1 MNEQAPQSVSEF
13 SLRLEEVTARIAVAA
28 VKSRRT
34 EKEVRLIGASKTVT
48 PERLRMAYEAGLS
61 VFGEN
66 RIQEGKIKVPAMPSA
81 CEWHFIGG
89 LQTNKAKDA
98 VRLFS
103 WIQSVDRADLVSE
116 LEQRAAQSG
125 ARLKVLIEVNIAGES
140 SKHGASPA
148 EARTLVELANAQP
161 HLEVHGFMTVA
172 PFFEDLEKVR
182 PFFVRMREVRDTI
195 ASDTGL
201 HLPELSMGMSHD
213 FETAIEE
220 GATMVR
226 VGTALF
232 GARAKPAV

>member
-1 MNEQAPQSVSEF
+1 MNDAAPQSVSEF
-13 SLRLEEVTARIAVAA
+13 AFRLEEVRAA
-28 VKSRRT
+28 IDAALRRAGR
-34 EKEVRLIGASKTVT
+34 EGQVRLIGASKTVV

-66 RIQEGKIKVPAMPSA
+66 RVQEGKTKIPLMPSG

-89 LQTNKAKDA
+89 LQTNKAKE
-98 VRLFS
+98 VVHLFEWVHS
-103 WIQSVDRADLVSE
+103 ADRPDLILE
-116 LEQRAAQSG
+116 LEKRAALEG
-125 ARLKVLIEVNIAGES
+125 RRLKVLVEVNIAGES
-140 SKHGASPA
+140 SKHGASPDQ
-148 EARTLVELANAQP
+148 ARPLVELANAQP

-182 PFFVRMREVRDTI
+182 PFFARMRELRD
-195 ASDTGL
+195 AVERGTGL
-201 HLPELSMGMSHD
+201 GLPELSMGMSHD
-213 FETAIEE
+213 FVTAVEE